1 MPYTTEDIIEPYWA
15 EYSNEAS
22 GRDPLAI
29 QNSSVVIYAKMI
41 VGITNVTNRIRYNG
55 FYCWIFEKILK
66 NSPVKNSEKEQIR
79 YSRRAELLLAYI
91 MVNQY
96 PDVTGV
102 SGTAY
107 AARNVQSNINLKKG
121 ADWESKKEG
130 VTLYWKYKSGI
141 FGQYYS
147 SVVRELNLINHPQGD
162 LNIYT
167 LTEKGIE
174 LAEAFDKNIPTN
186 ESKLFLNCVFN
197 GSVNEID
204 LAKMKSFA
212 LHIIPENSDEN
223 SFYKQMLLLND
234 DRKLNPTYHRKNTIK
249 LILQYLQNEE
259 DGVEYL
265 STSFLRHN
273 YSENILLPKLKNDTS
288 SAWYLFEINEIAHV
302 VFEHFHACFLYSLET
317 YPLPLDE
324 SINSLI
330 EEISL
335 EFKTEKTNTKTKT
348 IQQLFIEIQKE
359 EDGVYDYY
367 FAMQKSFK
375 EENFGA
381 CILNAIKTLLSL
393 YNDCKE
399 HIQQL
404 EKFASLQENNFNRI
418 GNSIDLFKD
427 LIESKWELTISSYS
441 SAIILLAIN
450 THTFS
455 SYSKTKIGQSLVHN
469 YMIEDNSVW
478 RLRET
483 EPNRTSPRLQNVA
496 QYMIDVGWLKKEEKI
511 IKITDVGIQILT
523 K

>member
-1 MPYTTEDIIEPYWA
+1 M
-15 EYSNEAS
+15 
-22 GRDPLAI
+22 
-29 QNSSVVIYAKMI
+29 
-41 VGITNVTNRIRYNG
+41 
-55 FYCWIFEKILK
+55 
-66 NSPVKNSEKEQIR
+66 
-79 YSRRAELLLAYI
+79 
-91 MVNQY
+91 
-96 PDVTGV
+96 
-102 SGTAY
+102 
-107 AARNVQSNINLKKG
+107 
-121 ADWESKKEG
+121 
-130 VTLYWKYKSGI
+130 
-141 FGQYYS
+141 
-147 SVVRELNLINHPQGD
+147 
-162 LNIYT
+162 
-167 LTEKGIE
+167 
-174 LAEAFDKNIPTN
+174 AEAFDKNIPTN